1 MTAKEKH
8 KAYLKKMG
16 EYPIDC
22 NTDAFND
29 EEMECIRKYGY
40 WYKALCDEILVPFT
54 WLQEQFIRVYKG
66 ELEPFSIHEV
76 AWTKYVGQKNAESK
90 PGDYGDRQYLPYE
103 DTFYSREMYRKQH
116 KIMYGVI
123 ADNHRR

>member
-90 PGDYGDRQYLPYE
+90 
-103 DTFYSREMYRKQH
+103 RETTVTGNICHMRTPFTAGKCIGNST
-116 KIMYGVI
+116 KSCMV
-123 ADNHRR
+123 